1 MSYQPS
7 IAEFIASNKR
17 KRDDEVI
24 QLSDLSGDSPVS
36 NEEDEDDTDKE
47 KSNPEPLPKKK
58 KRIALREREQFP
70 WIKEVDCLYYCKVC
84 SANSIAGSVS
94 DMYFVNKGQAA
105 WKEVKT
111 PQQK

>member
-36 NEEDEDDTDKE
+36 NEDKE

-58 KRIALREREQFP
+58 KRIALREESNSHGSRK
-70 WIKEVDCLYYCKVC
+70 WTVC
-84 SANSIAGSVS
+84 ITQGLL
-94 DMYFVNKGQAA
+94 
-105 WKEVKT
+105 
-111 PQQK
+111 

>member
-58 KRIALREREQFP
+58 KRIALRERAIPMDQ
-70 WIKEVDCLYYCKVC
+70 
-84 SANSIAGSVS
+84 GSGL
-94 DMYFVNKGQAA
+94 FVLLQGLLC
-105 WKEVKT
+105 
-111 PQQK
+111 